1 MIHHPSKVILT
12 IFLLITTSGCN
23 SWQSKTGLT
32 LSPSSYFPSSTILPP
47 ITGVQPTLGM
57 SYSEFSNFTRKS
69 GYGDPK
75 RVTSKN
81 NVMIY
86 SLPFQ
91 PDIYFWFEHSR
102 LLRVTRLQVDD
113 PSSWEKNEISPS
125 ASIVHTPLNPLPVGF

>member
-1 MIHHPSKVILT
+1 MTHRPAKT
-12 IFLLITTSGCN
+12 IFIAFLLITTSGCN
-23 SWQSKTGLT
+23 SWQPPTALT
-32 LSPSSYFPSSTILPP
+32 LSPTSYFPSSTILPP
-47 ITGVQPTLGM
+47 IIGVQPTLGM
-57 SYSEFSNFTRKS
+57 SYSEFSAFTRRS

-75 RVTSKN
+75 RVTTKN
-81 NVMIY
+81 NLMIY

>member
-1 MIHHPSKVILT
+1 MKKQSNKILLPT
-12 IFLLITTSGCN
+12 FFLIGLAGCN
-23 SWQSKTGLT
+23 PLQPNSSLT
-32 LSPSSYFPSSTILPP
+32 LSPSTYFPSSTILPP
-47 ITGVQPTLGM
+47 IIGVQPTLGM
-57 SYSEFSNFTRKS
+57 SYSEFSAFTRRS

-75 RVTSKN
+75 RVTTKN
-81 NVMIY
+81 NLMIY

>member
-1 MIHHPSKVILT
+1 MTHRPAKT
-12 IFLLITTSGCN
+12 IFTAFLLITASGCN
-23 SWQSKTGLT
+23 SWQPPTALT
-32 LSPSSYFPSSTILPP
+32 LSPTSYFPSSTILPP
-47 ITGVQPTLGM
+47 IIGVQPTLGM
-57 SYSEFSNFTRKS
+57 SYSEFSAFTRRS

-75 RVTSKN
+75 RVSTKN
-81 NVMIY
+81 NLMIY

>member
-1 MIHHPSKVILT
+1 MTHRPAKT
-12 IFLLITTSGCN
+12 IFTAFLLITASGCN
-23 SWQSKTGLT
+23 SWQPPTALT
-32 LSPSSYFPSSTILPP
+32 LSPTSYFPSSTILPP
-47 ITGVQPTLGM
+47 IIGVQPTLGM
-57 SYSEFSNFTRKS
+57 SYSEFSAFTRRS

-75 RVTSKN
+75 RVTTKN
-81 NVMIY
+81 YLMIY